1 MQANLKRANPMQ
13 ANLIHTPSNFAIH
26 RTKMLTKHL
35 HFIYLQS
42 CQLFM
47 SVAVNQPGIDYHVV
61 LAQNA
66 LQQCLDMVELQ
77 AELICILVK
86 QTSRHT
92 SQKLGAGVQVNK
104 KLGKQTRVSLAAALF
119 IFYVCAFHVN
129 QFILGL
135 ELIFKLR
142 LIVIRMSKKKQE
154 KWKSIEKHCIPICL
168 FFAQINRNLIVICSR
183 GFWSNTKRSHSIL
196 LWQFERHSSNFGLQ
210 NRLSLANRILLH

>member
-1 MQANLKRANPMQ
+1 
-13 ANLIHTPSNFAIH
+13 
-26 RTKMLTKHL
+26 MLTKHL
-35 HFIYLQS
+35 HCIYLQS

-119 IFYVCAFHVN
+119 IFYVCAFQVI

-142 LIVIRMSKKKQE
+142 LIVIRMSKKKKTRE
-154 KWKSIEKHCIPICL
+154 MVKHRKTLHSHMFIFCSNKPQ
-168 FFAQINRNLIVICSR
+168 FNRYML
-183 GFWSNTKRSHSIL
+183 K
-196 LWQFERHSSNFGLQ
+196 
-210 NRLSLANRILLH
+210 RILVKYKAEPFDFIVAI

>member
-1 MQANLKRANPMQ
+1 
-13 ANLIHTPSNFAIH
+13 
-26 RTKMLTKHL
+26 MLTKHL
-35 HFIYLQS
+35 HCIYLQS

-119 IFYVCAFHVN
+119 IFYVCAFQVI
-129 QFILGL
+129 QSILRLGF

-142 LIVIRMSKKKQE
+142 LIVNRMSRKTNKENGK
-154 KWKSIEKHCIPICL
+154 
-168 FFAQINRNLIVICSR
+168 A
-183 GFWSNTKRSHSIL
+183 
-196 LWQFERHSSNFGLQ
+196 
-210 NRLSLANRILLH
+210 